1 MNCIIIISVFLSLVY
16 FLQGDIDMY
25 EKDVCREIIIDDTLR
40 SDDVMIQNQIPEY
53 DFLIISNSGG
63 EAIFIATLSKKDIN
77 DAIERTRFMSAIP
90 PTTITLYNKGKL
102 IKDVACGLALP
113 ASKRQKITE
122 HSKKFDT
129 LKQYQRKKVKL
140 TASKKKVYFLE
151 QENKNEYC
159 LNWFE
164 Y

>member
-1 MNCIIIISVFLSLVY
+1 MNHIVVILVFLSLVY
-16 FLQGDIDMY
+16 FLQGHTAMY
-25 EKDVCREIIIDDTLR
+25 EKDVYLESEDTLR
-40 SDDVMIQNQIPEY
+40 PDDMMIQNQIPEY
-53 DFLIISNSGG
+53 DFLIIDNGG
-63 EAIFIATLSKKDIN
+63 SETVFTATLSKKDIN

-122 HSKKFDT
+122 RSKKFGN
-129 LKQYQRKKVKL
+129 LKQYQRKKAKL
-140 TASKKKVYFLE
+140 ATCKKNVYILE
-151 QENKNEYC
+151 QEDKTEYR
-159 LNWFE
+159 LTWFE